1 VSGVEEF
8 VDRGV
13 NQVSLIGLM
22 EIYKTS
28 LAYNLLED
36 EYDDD
41 ED

>member
-1 VSGVEEF
+1 
-8 VDRGV
+8 
-13 NQVSLIGLM
+13 LIGLM